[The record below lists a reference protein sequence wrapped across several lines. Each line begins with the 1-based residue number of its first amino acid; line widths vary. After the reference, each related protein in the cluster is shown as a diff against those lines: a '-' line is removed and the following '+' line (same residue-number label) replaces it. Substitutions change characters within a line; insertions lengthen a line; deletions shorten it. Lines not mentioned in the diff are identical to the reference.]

1 MESTKTGSAARGSR
15 LVLGVVLIVVFLTMA
30 GCSTTAARPAHK
42 PAHTKGTP
50 TPQKSASQYTIEYT
64 SLGFIYKDA
73 VSGYAVT
80 FPQRPDVE
88 PLANNET
95 DQAANFA
102 SFSDLMSTEFAS
114 TGQVLNKTPNLQAQL
129 MGVVSSMNPSGQVGA
144 SSYTLGGLDA
154 AQAQF
159 TTGSSSQI
167 PSYLVGQP
175 AEIVVAGDGNRF
187 YELFALGGTSDQ
199 RQAFFDSFKRID
211 K

>member
-1 MESTKTGSAARGSR
+1 
-15 LVLGVVLIVVFLTMA
+15 
-30 GCSTTAARPAHK
+30 
-42 PAHTKGTP
+42 
-50 TPQKSASQYTIEYT
+50 
-64 SLGFIYKDA
+64 LGFIYKDA

-129 MGVVSSMNPSGQVGA
+129 MGVVSSMNPSGQIGA